1 MGKWARDSEDMF
13 VPKRQ
18 QLVIINR
25 KLDIIS
31 IHDNIKIESL
41 YIVIFIL
48 MFFFVGGPE
57 TDNPT
62 TEDPGYAATSTE
74 AAPTTQPPTTG
85 MYAELYKQSKLFC
98 IISFDMQICLSIYK
112 HIPT

>member
-1 MGKWARDSEDMF
+1 
-13 VPKRQ
+13 
-18 QLVIINR
+18 
-25 KLDIIS
+25 
-31 IHDNIKIESL
+31 
-41 YIVIFIL
+41 

-85 MYAELYKQSKLFC
+85 MYAELYKRPKLLC
-98 IISFDMQICLSIYK
+98 II
-112 HIPT
+112 

>member
-1 MGKWARDSEDMF
+1 MGRWARDSVDTF

-18 QLVIINR
+18 QLVIIN
-25 KLDIIS
+25 KKFHIIV
-31 IHDNIKIESL
+31 IWDNIVTQTL
-41 YIVIFIL
+41 FIVIFIL
-48 MFFFVGGPE
+48 MFFVLGGPE

-85 MYAELYKQSKLFC
+85 MYAELYKRSKLLC
-98 IISFDMQICLSIYK
+98 IISFDIEICLSIYK